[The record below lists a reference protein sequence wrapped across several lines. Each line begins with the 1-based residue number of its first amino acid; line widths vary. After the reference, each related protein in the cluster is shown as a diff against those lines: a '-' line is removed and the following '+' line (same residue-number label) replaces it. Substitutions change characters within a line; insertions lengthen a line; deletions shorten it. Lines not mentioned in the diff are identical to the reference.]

1 MNYFLSFVILAEIFS
16 IAALSTNL
24 LIGVIGI
31 FSVAQA
37 AIMGVGAY
45 TTALLMIGGVPFP
58 LAVLGAIVV
67 CAAFNVVT
75 SLPALRLAG
84 DYFIIA
90 SFGTQLVATAVFIN
104 WQSLTGGAT
113 GLVGIPIAEIAGY
126 SFATSRQFVILSSI
140 CLIAVAASFWLL
152 TRSPYGKLLHAIR
165 LNEVAAVAAGRNVLR
180 AKVGAAAVS
189 GIHAAIAGAL
199 YATYISFIDP
209 VSFDIHVSVLVLT
222 MLVVGGARTLAG
234 SIIGPFLLQAVPQVL
249 ALIDIPSTVVG
260 PVRQLIYGLI
270 LIAFMLWRPQGIAG
284 RRL

>member
-45 TTALLMIGGVPFP
+45 TAALLMMAGVPFP
-58 LAVLGAIVV
+58 LALLAAVLT
-67 CAAFNVVT
+67 CAAINVLS
-75 SLPALRLAG
+75 SLPSLRLAG
-84 DYFIIA
+84 DYFIIT

-104 WQSLTGGAT
+104 WQDLTGGAT
-113 GLVGIPIAEIAGY
+113 GLMGIPIAEIAGH
-126 SFATSRQFVILSSI
+126 SFASSRQFALLVTFFLI
-140 CLIAVAASFWLL
+140 LIATSFWLL
-152 TRSPYGKLLHAIR
+152 MRSPYGKLLHAIR
-165 LNEVAAVAAGRNVLR
+165 LNEVAAVAAGRKVLR
-180 AKVGAAAVS
+180 AKVGVAAVS
-189 GIHAAIAGAL
+189 GAYAGVAGAL

-209 VSFDIHVSVLVLT
+209 VSFDIHVSVLVVT

-234 SIIGPFLLQAVPQVL
+234 SIIGPFLLLAIPQLL
-249 ALIDIPSTVVG
+249 ALVDIPSTIVG
-260 PVRQLIYGLI
+260 PVRQLLYGVI

-284 RRL
+284 RKL

>member
-45 TTALLMIGGVPFP
+45 TAALLMVAGVPFP
-58 LAVLGAIVV
+58 LALLAAVV
-67 CAAFNVVT
+67 ICAAINVLS

-84 DYFIIA
+84 DYFIIT

-104 WQSLTGGAT
+104 WQDLTGGAT
-113 GLVGIPIAEIAGY
+113 GLMGIPIAAIAGH
-126 SFATSRQFVILSSI
+126 SFASSRQFAILVTVFLI
-140 CLIAVAASFWLL
+140 LIAGSFWLL
-152 TRSPYGKLLHAIR
+152 MRSPYGKLLHAIR
-165 LNEVAAVAAGRNVLR
+165 LNEVAAVAAGRKVLR
-180 AKVGAAAVS
+180 AKVGVAALS
-189 GIHAAIAGAL
+189 GAYAGVAGAL

-209 VSFDIHVSVLVLT
+209 VSFDIHVSVLVVT

-234 SIIGPFLLQAVPQVL
+234 SIIGPFLLLAIPQLL
-249 ALIDIPSTVVG
+249 ALVDIPSTIVG
-260 PVRQLIYGLI
+260 PVRQLVYGVI
-270 LIAFMLWRPQGIAG
+270 LITFMLWRPQGIAG
-284 RRL
+284 RKL